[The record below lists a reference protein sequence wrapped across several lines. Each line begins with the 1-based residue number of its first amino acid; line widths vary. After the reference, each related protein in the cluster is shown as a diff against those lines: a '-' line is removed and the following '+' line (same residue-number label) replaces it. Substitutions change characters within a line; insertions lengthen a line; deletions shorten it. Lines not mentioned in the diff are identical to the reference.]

1 MIYNSVFHIVVWETV
16 QSLQAAGI
24 SKAQETLEAVVLPV
38 GYFGMGCARD
48 RLHQRCPVVG
58 QLRPTELLAHSP
70 QMGWGDSW
78 KGKSEKNHGVK

>member
-58 QLRPTELLAHSP
+58 
-70 QMGWGDSW
+70 
-78 KGKSEKNHGVK
+78 